1 MPCKL
6 AQQHAILPVNV
17 RIPVGVTNV
26 RRPVTQQEQ
35 VGVGYAAEMDLLV
48 FCTRTEL
55 QGLGFGI
62 QPGAWALEKSLARP
76 LFFRYFREVRKKR
89 SHWPGSQSA
98 QRLYNSYNLWRYTTR
113 RISLPAT
120 DLFFAYKTVVLGLFK
135 LNIKARHKIPEFLNT
150 NIWLIGLITFNI
162 DWSWNIFTWHNFC
175 SIAQLEKVRTDNL
188 KFRTDLRNWVMDGW
202 SVTQ

>member
-1 MPCKL
+1 MPGKL

-62 QPGAWALEKSLARP
+62 QPGA
-76 LFFRYFREVRKKR
+76 
-89 SHWPGSQSA
+89 
-98 QRLYNSYNLWRYTTR
+98 
-113 RISLPAT
+113 
-120 DLFFAYKTVVLGLFK
+120 
-135 LNIKARHKIPEFLNT
+135 
-150 NIWLIGLITFNI
+150 
-162 DWSWNIFTWHNFC
+162 
-175 SIAQLEKVRTDNL
+175 
-188 KFRTDLRNWVMDGW
+188 
-202 SVTQ
+202 